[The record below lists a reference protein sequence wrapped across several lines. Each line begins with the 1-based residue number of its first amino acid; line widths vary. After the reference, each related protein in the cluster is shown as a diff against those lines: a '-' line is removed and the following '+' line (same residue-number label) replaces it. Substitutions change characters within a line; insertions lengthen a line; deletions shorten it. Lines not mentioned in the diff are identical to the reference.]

1 MRSDNLGF
9 FLAEAFKNLRLNLL
23 MSVTAVTTTA
33 VCILIL
39 GIGLLVDAH
48 VEGIVGNVG
57 QDVTI
62 TAFFPEDIDQERID
76 EVVSSV
82 ESYPEVNESAYVSKE
97 EALERFRE
105 TFADQPDIAG
115 SISSDVLP
123 ASMEIQLKDSSDS
136 SVVADR
142 LREEGFQDDEIRYPQ
157 QTVDR
162 LNQITGYLVWGLRGA
177 TALFFVASVL
187 LIFNTIR
194 LSIFARRKEIEV
206 MKLVG
211 ASDSFVRTPFVFEGL
226 AEGLIGAG
234 LAALA
239 VIWINFLFVDWA
251 NDALPYVPIRGEAV
265 NTILVLVLLVAV
277 GVAIGVVGS
286 FLSVRL
292 GGRTPRGGE
301 RRGDAG
307 GIGAEAGGRR
317 RLPSARSRRLA
328 HRRILGRRLRLRDH
342 APRGVPGGPTDLRRV
357 ARGDAGL
364 LRVRDLLRPPPL
376 RVVRAL
382 QVLQALRLE
391 GPSDLVAELGAT
403 VPGALLRLSTEVRLY
418 PVDGP

>member
-23 MSVTAVTTTA
+23 MSATAVTTTA

-48 VEGIVGNVG
+48 VEGIVRNVG
-57 QDVTI
+57 QDVAI
-62 TAFFPEDIDQERID
+62 TAFFPEDVDQERID
-76 EVVSSV
+76 EVITSV
-82 ESYPEVNESAYVSKE
+82 EGYPEVNESAYVSKV

-105 TFADQPDIAG
+105 TFADQPDIAR

-162 LNQITGYLVWGLRGA
+162 LNQITGYLIWGLRGA
-177 TALFFVASVL
+177 TALFLVASVL

-211 ASDSFVRTPFVFEGL
+211 ASDSFVRTPFVLEGL
-226 AEGLIGAG
+226 VQGLIGAVP
-234 LAALA
+234 AALL
-239 VIWINFLFVDWA
+239 VVWMDSLFVGWA
-251 NDALPYVPIRGEAV
+251 QQNLPFLPISSGAV
-265 NTILVLVLLVAV
+265 NALIVLLLLLFVGALV
-277 GVAIGVVGS
+277 GVAGS
-286 FLSVRL
+286 FFSVRRFL
-292 GGRTPRGGE
+292 K
-301 RRGDAG
+301 
-307 GIGAEAGGRR
+307 
-317 RLPSARSRRLA
+317 
-328 HRRILGRRLRLRDH
+328 
-342 APRGVPGGPTDLRRV
+342 V
-357 ARGDAGL
+357 
-364 LRVRDLLRPPPL
+364 
-376 RVVRAL
+376 
-382 QVLQALRLE
+382 
-391 GPSDLVAELGAT
+391 
-403 VPGALLRLSTEVRLY
+403 
-418 PVDGP
+418 

>member
-23 MSVTAVTTTA
+23 MSATAVTTTA

-48 VEGIVGNVG
+48 VEGIVRNVG
-57 QDVTI
+57 QDVAI
-62 TAFFPEDIDQERID
+62 TAFFPEDVDQERID
-76 EVVSSV
+76 EVVTSV
-82 ESYPEVNESAYVSKE
+82 EGYPEVNESAYVSKE

-123 ASMEIQLKDSSDS
+123 ASMEIELKDSSDS

-142 LREEGFQDDEIRYPQ
+142 LRAEGFQDDEIRYPQ

-211 ASDSFVRTPFVFEGL
+211 ASDSFVRTPFVLEGL
-226 AEGLIGAG
+226 VQGLIGAIP
-234 LAALA
+234 AALLVVWMDSLFVGWAQQSLPFLPISSGAINA
-239 VIWINFLFVDWA
+239 VIVLLFLLFVG
-251 NDALPYVPIRGEAV
+251 ALM
-265 NTILVLVLLVAV
+265 
-277 GVAIGVVGS
+277 GVAGS
-286 FLSVRL
+286 FFSVRRFL
-292 GGRTPRGGE
+292 K
-301 RRGDAG
+301 
-307 GIGAEAGGRR
+307 
-317 RLPSARSRRLA
+317 
-328 HRRILGRRLRLRDH
+328 
-342 APRGVPGGPTDLRRV
+342 V
-357 ARGDAGL
+357 
-364 LRVRDLLRPPPL
+364 
-376 RVVRAL
+376 
-382 QVLQALRLE
+382 
-391 GPSDLVAELGAT
+391 
-403 VPGALLRLSTEVRLY
+403 
-418 PVDGP
+418 

>member
-76 EVVSSV
+76 EVISSV
-82 ESYPEVNESAYVSKE
+82 ESYPEVNESTYVSKE

-211 ASDSFVRTPFVFEGL
+211 ASDSFVRTPFVLEGL
-226 AEGLIGAG
+226 VQGLIGAIP
-234 LAALA
+234 AALL
-239 VIWINFLFVDWA
+239 VVWVDSLFVSWA
-251 NDALPYVPIRGEAV
+251 QQSLPFLPISSGAV
-265 NTILVLVLLVAV
+265 NALIVLLFLLFV
-277 GVAIGVVGS
+277 GALVGITGS
-286 FLSVRL
+286 FFSVRRFL
-292 GGRTPRGGE
+292 K
-301 RRGDAG
+301 
-307 GIGAEAGGRR
+307 
-317 RLPSARSRRLA
+317 
-328 HRRILGRRLRLRDH
+328 
-342 APRGVPGGPTDLRRV
+342 V
-357 ARGDAGL
+357 
-364 LRVRDLLRPPPL
+364 
-376 RVVRAL
+376 
-382 QVLQALRLE
+382 
-391 GPSDLVAELGAT
+391 
-403 VPGALLRLSTEVRLY
+403 
-418 PVDGP
+418 

>member
-1 MRSDNLGF
+1 MSSDNLGF

-48 VEGIVGNVG
+48 VEGIVRNVG
-57 QDVTI
+57 QDVAI
-62 TAFFPEDIDQERID
+62 TAFFPEDVDQERID

-142 LREEGFQDDEIRYPQ
+142 LRAEGFQDDEIRYPQ

-177 TALFFVASVL
+177 TALFFLASVL

-211 ASDSFVRTPFVFEGL
+211 ASDSFVRTPFLLEGL
-226 AEGLIGAG
+226 VQGLIGAIP
-234 LAALA
+234 AALL
-239 VIWINFLFVDWA
+239 VVWVDSLFVGWA
-251 NDALPYVPIRGEAV
+251 QQSLPFLPISSGAV
-265 NTILVLVLLVAV
+265 NALIVLLFLLFV
-277 GVAIGVVGS
+277 GALVGIAGS
-286 FLSVRL
+286 FFSVRRFL
-292 GGRTPRGGE
+292 K
-301 RRGDAG
+301 
-307 GIGAEAGGRR
+307 
-317 RLPSARSRRLA
+317 
-328 HRRILGRRLRLRDH
+328 
-342 APRGVPGGPTDLRRV
+342 V
-357 ARGDAGL
+357 
-364 LRVRDLLRPPPL
+364 
-376 RVVRAL
+376 
-382 QVLQALRLE
+382 
-391 GPSDLVAELGAT
+391 
-403 VPGALLRLSTEVRLY
+403 
-418 PVDGP
+418 

>member
-1 MRSDNLGF
+1 MRSDNLGY
-9 FLAEAFKNLRLNLL
+9 FLAVAFKNLRLNLL

-39 GIGLLVDAH
+39 GTGLLVDAH
-48 VEGIVGNVG
+48 VEGIVRNVG
-57 QDVTI
+57 PDVAI
-62 TAFFPEDIDQERID
+62 TAFFPEDVDQERID

-82 ESYPEVNESAYVSKE
+82 EGYPEVNESAYVSKE
-97 EALERFRE
+97 KALERFRE

-123 ASMEIQLKDSSDS
+123 ASMEIQLKDSIDS

-211 ASDSFVRTPFVFEGL
+211 ASDSFVRTPFVLEGL
-226 AEGLIGAG
+226 VQGLIGAIP
-234 LAALA
+234 AALLVA
-239 VIWINFLFVDWA
+239 WINATFLGWA
-251 NDALPYVPIRGEAV
+251 QDRLITVSSEAV
-265 NTILVLVLLVAV
+265 NIPLVLLILILA
-277 GVAIGVVGS
+277 GTAIGILAS
-286 FLSVRL
+286 FFSVRRFL
-292 GGRTPRGGE
+292 K
-301 RRGDAG
+301 
-307 GIGAEAGGRR
+307 
-317 RLPSARSRRLA
+317 
-328 HRRILGRRLRLRDH
+328 
-342 APRGVPGGPTDLRRV
+342 V
-357 ARGDAGL
+357 
-364 LRVRDLLRPPPL
+364 
-376 RVVRAL
+376 
-382 QVLQALRLE
+382 
-391 GPSDLVAELGAT
+391 
-403 VPGALLRLSTEVRLY
+403 
-418 PVDGP
+418 

>member
-76 EVVSSV
+76 EVISSI
-82 ESYPEVNESAYVSKE
+82 ESYPEVNESTYVSKE

-123 ASMEIQLKDSSDS
+123 ASMEIQLKDSGDS

-211 ASDSFVRTPFVFEGL
+211 ASDSFVRTPFVLEGL
-226 AEGLIGAG
+226 VQGLIGAIP
-234 LAALA
+234 AALL
-239 VIWINFLFVDWA
+239 VVWVDSLFVSWA
-251 NDALPYVPIRGEAV
+251 QQSLPFLPISSGAV
-265 NTILVLVLLVAV
+265 NALIVLLFLLFV
-277 GVAIGVVGS
+277 GALVGITGS
-286 FLSVRL
+286 FFSVRRFL
-292 GGRTPRGGE
+292 K
-301 RRGDAG
+301 
-307 GIGAEAGGRR
+307 
-317 RLPSARSRRLA
+317 
-328 HRRILGRRLRLRDH
+328 
-342 APRGVPGGPTDLRRV
+342 V
-357 ARGDAGL
+357 
-364 LRVRDLLRPPPL
+364 
-376 RVVRAL
+376 
-382 QVLQALRLE
+382 
-391 GPSDLVAELGAT
+391 
-403 VPGALLRLSTEVRLY
+403 
-418 PVDGP
+418 

>member
-211 ASDSFVRTPFVFEGL
+211 ASDSFVRTPFVLEGL
-226 AEGLIGAG
+226 VQGLTGAIP
-234 LAALA
+234 AALL
-239 VIWINFLFVDWA
+239 VVWVDSLFVGWA
-251 NDALPYVPIRGEAV
+251 QQSLPFLPISSGAV
-265 NTILVLVLLVAV
+265 NALIVLLFLLFV
-277 GVAIGVVGS
+277 GALVGIAGS
-286 FLSVRL
+286 FFSVRRFL
-292 GGRTPRGGE
+292 K
-301 RRGDAG
+301 
-307 GIGAEAGGRR
+307 I
-317 RLPSARSRRLA
+317 
-328 HRRILGRRLRLRDH
+328 
-342 APRGVPGGPTDLRRV
+342 
-357 ARGDAGL
+357 
-364 LRVRDLLRPPPL
+364 
-376 RVVRAL
+376 
-382 QVLQALRLE
+382 
-391 GPSDLVAELGAT
+391 
-403 VPGALLRLSTEVRLY
+403 
-418 PVDGP
+418 

>member
-1 MRSDNLGF
+1 MRSDNMGF

-33 VCILIL
+33 VCVLIL

-48 VEGIVGNVG
+48 VEGIVRNVG
-57 QDVTI
+57 QDVAI
-62 TAFFPEDIDQERID
+62 TAFFPEEVDQERID

-82 ESYPEVNESAYVSKE
+82 EGYPEVNESAYVSKE

-123 ASMEIQLKDSSDS
+123 ASIEIQLKDSIDS

-142 LREEGFQDDEIRYPQ
+142 LRAEGFQDDEIRYPQ

-211 ASDSFVRTPFVFEGL
+211 ASDSFVRTPFVLEGL
-226 AEGLIGAG
+226 VQGLIGAIP
-234 LAALA
+234 AALLVVWMDSVFVGWAQESLPFLPISSGA
-239 VIWINFLFVDWA
+239 VNALIVLLFLLFVG
-251 NDALPYVPIRGEAV
+251 AL
-265 NTILVLVLLVAV
+265 V
-277 GVAIGVVGS
+277 GIAGS
-286 FLSVRL
+286 YFSVRRFL
-292 GGRTPRGGE
+292 K
-301 RRGDAG
+301 
-307 GIGAEAGGRR
+307 
-317 RLPSARSRRLA
+317 
-328 HRRILGRRLRLRDH
+328 
-342 APRGVPGGPTDLRRV
+342 V
-357 ARGDAGL
+357 
-364 LRVRDLLRPPPL
+364 
-376 RVVRAL
+376 
-382 QVLQALRLE
+382 
-391 GPSDLVAELGAT
+391 
-403 VPGALLRLSTEVRLY
+403 
-418 PVDGP
+418 

>member
-123 ASMEIQLKDSSDS
+123 ASMEIQLKDSGDS

-162 LNQITGYLVWGLRGA
+162 LNQITSYLVWGLRGA

-211 ASDSFVRTPFVFEGL
+211 ASDSFVRTPFVLEGL
-226 AEGLIGAG
+226 VQGLIGAIP
-234 LAALA
+234 AALL
-239 VIWINFLFVDWA
+239 VVWVDSLFVSWA
-251 NDALPYVPIRGEAV
+251 QQSLPFLPISSGAV
-265 NTILVLVLLVAV
+265 NALIVLLFLLFV
-277 GVAIGVVGS
+277 GALVGITGS
-286 FLSVRL
+286 FFSVRRFL
-292 GGRTPRGGE
+292 K
-301 RRGDAG
+301 
-307 GIGAEAGGRR
+307 
-317 RLPSARSRRLA
+317 
-328 HRRILGRRLRLRDH
+328 
-342 APRGVPGGPTDLRRV
+342 V
-357 ARGDAGL
+357 
-364 LRVRDLLRPPPL
+364 
-376 RVVRAL
+376 
-382 QVLQALRLE
+382 
-391 GPSDLVAELGAT
+391 
-403 VPGALLRLSTEVRLY
+403 
-418 PVDGP
+418 

>member
-23 MSVTAVTTTA
+23 MSATAVTTTA

-48 VEGIVGNVG
+48 VEGIVRNVG
-57 QDVTI
+57 QDVAI
-62 TAFFPEDIDQERID
+62 TAFFPEDVDQERID
-76 EVVSSV
+76 EVTTSV
-82 ESYPEVNESAYVSKE
+82 EGYPEVNESAYVSKE

-105 TFADQPDIAG
+105 TFADQPDIAR

-162 LNQITGYLVWGLRGA
+162 LNQITGYLIWGLRGA
-177 TALFFVASVL
+177 TALFLVASVL

-211 ASDSFVRTPFVFEGL
+211 ASDSFVRTPFVLEGL
-226 AEGLIGAG
+226 VQGLIGAVP
-234 LAALA
+234 AAL
-239 VIWINFLFVDWA
+239 VVVWMDSLFVGWA
-251 NDALPYVPIRGEAV
+251 QQNLPFLPISSGAV
-265 NTILVLVLLVAV
+265 NALIVLLLLLFVGALV
-277 GVAIGVVGS
+277 GVAGS
-286 FLSVRL
+286 FFSVRRFL
-292 GGRTPRGGE
+292 K
-301 RRGDAG
+301 
-307 GIGAEAGGRR
+307 
-317 RLPSARSRRLA
+317 
-328 HRRILGRRLRLRDH
+328 
-342 APRGVPGGPTDLRRV
+342 V
-357 ARGDAGL
+357 
-364 LRVRDLLRPPPL
+364 
-376 RVVRAL
+376 
-382 QVLQALRLE
+382 
-391 GPSDLVAELGAT
+391 
-403 VPGALLRLSTEVRLY
+403 
-418 PVDGP
+418 

>member
-76 EVVSSV
+76 EVISSV

-211 ASDSFVRTPFVFEGL
+211 ASDSFVRTPFVLEGL
-226 AEGLIGAG
+226 VQGLIGAIP
-234 LAALA
+234 AALL
-239 VIWINFLFVDWA
+239 VVWVDSLFVGWA
-251 NDALPYVPIRGEAV
+251 QQSLPFLPISSGAV
-265 NTILVLVLLVAV
+265 NALIVLLFLLFV
-277 GVAIGVVGS
+277 GALVGIAGS
-286 FLSVRL
+286 FFSVRRFL
-292 GGRTPRGGE
+292 K
-301 RRGDAG
+301 
-307 GIGAEAGGRR
+307 
-317 RLPSARSRRLA
+317 
-328 HRRILGRRLRLRDH
+328 
-342 APRGVPGGPTDLRRV
+342 V
-357 ARGDAGL
+357 
-364 LRVRDLLRPPPL
+364 
-376 RVVRAL
+376 
-382 QVLQALRLE
+382 
-391 GPSDLVAELGAT
+391 
-403 VPGALLRLSTEVRLY
+403 
-418 PVDGP
+418 

>member
-48 VEGIVGNVG
+48 VEGIVRNVG
-57 QDVTI
+57 QDVAI
-62 TAFFPEDIDQERID
+62 TAFFPEDVDQERID
-76 EVVSSV
+76 EVVASV
-82 ESYPEVNESAYVSKE
+82 EGYPEVNESAYVSKE

-123 ASMEIQLKDSSDS
+123 ASMEIELKDSSDS

-142 LREEGFQDDEIRYPQ
+142 LRAEGFQDDEIRYPQ

-211 ASDSFVRTPFVFEGL
+211 ASDSFVRTPFVLEGL
-226 AEGLIGAG
+226 VQGLIGAIP
-234 LAALA
+234 AALLVVWMDSLFVGWAQQSLPFLPISSGAINA
-239 VIWINFLFVDWA
+239 VIVLLFLLFVG
-251 NDALPYVPIRGEAV
+251 ALM
-265 NTILVLVLLVAV
+265 
-277 GVAIGVVGS
+277 GVAGS
-286 FLSVRL
+286 FFSVRRFL
-292 GGRTPRGGE
+292 K
-301 RRGDAG
+301 
-307 GIGAEAGGRR
+307 
-317 RLPSARSRRLA
+317 
-328 HRRILGRRLRLRDH
+328 
-342 APRGVPGGPTDLRRV
+342 V
-357 ARGDAGL
+357 
-364 LRVRDLLRPPPL
+364 
-376 RVVRAL
+376 
-382 QVLQALRLE
+382 
-391 GPSDLVAELGAT
+391 
-403 VPGALLRLSTEVRLY
+403 
-418 PVDGP
+418 

>member
-23 MSVTAVTTTA
+23 MSATAVTTTA

-82 ESYPEVNESAYVSKE
+82 ESYPEVNESAYVSKG

-177 TALFFVASVL
+177 TALFFAASVL

-211 ASDSFVRTPFVFEGL
+211 ASDSFVRTPFVLEGL
-226 AEGLIGAG
+226 VQGLIGAVP
-234 LAALA
+234 AALL
-239 VIWINFLFVDWA
+239 VVWMDSLFVGWA
-251 NDALPYVPIRGEAV
+251 QQNLPFLPISSGAV
-265 NTILVLVLLVAV
+265 NALIVLLLLLFVGALV
-277 GVAIGVVGS
+277 GVAGS
-286 FLSVRL
+286 FFSVRRFL
-292 GGRTPRGGE
+292 K
-301 RRGDAG
+301 
-307 GIGAEAGGRR
+307 
-317 RLPSARSRRLA
+317 
-328 HRRILGRRLRLRDH
+328 
-342 APRGVPGGPTDLRRV
+342 V
-357 ARGDAGL
+357 
-364 LRVRDLLRPPPL
+364 
-376 RVVRAL
+376 
-382 QVLQALRLE
+382 
-391 GPSDLVAELGAT
+391 
-403 VPGALLRLSTEVRLY
+403 
-418 PVDGP
+418 

>member
-23 MSVTAVTTTA
+23 MSATAVTTTA

-48 VEGIVGNVG
+48 VEGIVRNVG
-57 QDVTI
+57 QDVAI
-62 TAFFPEDIDQERID
+62 TAFFPEDVDQERID
-76 EVVSSV
+76 EVVTSV
-82 ESYPEVNESAYVSKE
+82 EGYPEVNESAYVSKE

-162 LNQITGYLVWGLRGA
+162 LNQITGYLIWGLRGA
-177 TALFFVASVL
+177 TALFLAASVL

-211 ASDSFVRTPFVFEGL
+211 ASDSFVRTPFVLEGL
-226 AEGLIGAG
+226 VQGLIGAVP
-234 LAALA
+234 AALL
-239 VIWINFLFVDWA
+239 VVWMDSLFVGWA
-251 NDALPYVPIRGEAV
+251 QQNLPFLPISSGAV
-265 NTILVLVLLVAV
+265 NALIVLLLLLFVGALV
-277 GVAIGVVGS
+277 GVAGS
-286 FLSVRL
+286 FFSVRRFL
-292 GGRTPRGGE
+292 K
-301 RRGDAG
+301 
-307 GIGAEAGGRR
+307 
-317 RLPSARSRRLA
+317 
-328 HRRILGRRLRLRDH
+328 
-342 APRGVPGGPTDLRRV
+342 V
-357 ARGDAGL
+357 
-364 LRVRDLLRPPPL
+364 
-376 RVVRAL
+376 
-382 QVLQALRLE
+382 
-391 GPSDLVAELGAT
+391 
-403 VPGALLRLSTEVRLY
+403 
-418 PVDGP
+418 